1 MTESSC
7 IIIHPQKLHSLF
19 LYNAFVEYFTQSY
32 DHVHLIVKNDPMY
45 LSLYRHKPKVSLKPV
60 TVFDMEPLRD
70 YIYNTLL
77 TELGPCDIYGYEEFD
92 VLRYQEN
99 LYFNLHSN
107 LYFSS
112 LFTFNDV
119 LQSYNLDFTNTTLLN
134 EHKDVVTIDRN
145 LNTESYLV
153 SKVQKIAAVP
163 YMVITSDAFK
173 PFVYMKE
180 LTSMNVHRLLPN
192 VRNFFNLLHFIN
204 KAVSVVVS
212 NDILGV
218 MIYYLQTRKNTEGQY
233 LIPPTKRVYFDL
245 NGKRKEEFPFFLDPE
260 LSSWSFETITGFVDN
275 NVANEPTHYTTIDPF
290 TSLLT
295 IDASDSNT
303 ILLSTNNIIESVY
316 DTEDRFL
323 YQQRN
328 TLTYTDSG
336 INMVSG
342 GLTYPLPKYDLTLGT
357 NHINMSLY
365 MVMKVIGGFASSKK
379 TLFSYGLFDHDFTL
393 YISSNMDPKIGITMF
408 DAQNGLNAVP
418 YTSNETI
425 LCYASLSLHNYRLV
439 TQLTLYNI
447 NDITQV
453 QNKYYEYN
461 HHNLPNRDGNIEIG
475 FESDIHLYHFEFV
488 RGVMPDDNKNI
499 KISSLIDK
507 WKTTDSNSTNPNDV
521 DVDIYDEYGVNVEPT
536 LETYDSQYSDNGTA
550 IHVYDYIIEGDAL
563 KIEDGIVVNKELIS
577 KIWVFGVN
585 SDIMYTSGYSNIE
598 EIETFIEQ
606 YLEVGVHRGFYDSLS
621 NVYHVFEDVTTT
633 SLNHLTFEHAFD
645 SFSNIEVSAIDT
657 LRNDYHIAVVVKD
670 MDNTYHH
677 KLFGKNEMAGVENIV
692 DLSWDPVIS
701 SATIVSNFINVKE
714 VESESNIVV
723 IHDGYLM
730 SSHNIHKYWVFVVNE
745 HEVDV
750 NSVTSEQLELFMEN
764 HLMGSSFSNTYHY
777 GENETYVDLSGISFD
792 YAFENING
800 NNPVNIDTDTKNYFT
815 VVVAFTTGGKYIANL
830 DQFTNI
836 QKTISVISNNRS
848 ENNSIS
854 TISLTIE
861 DGLDYEMVLFNGD
874 KVVANHLLMNREVS
888 KLFDNSVDGLNYS
901 WIGQTGGNGGSMQ
914 VVYEFV
920 SGDQYVSQM
929 KFRNPVS
936 AESYFGGNIQIEW
949 WTGHKYTLVTNP
961 SLPGFTNFI
970 PGEEI
975 TINFDIVYAAKFKIT
990 LYPHE
995 NNVTEYLGFG
1005 EWKILDYMH
1014 RIDHVSNYLSWNQ

>member
-19 LYNAFVEYFTQSY
+19 LYNAFVEYFTQLY
-32 DHVHLIVKNDPMY
+32 DNVHLIVKNDPMY
-45 LSLYRHKPKVSLKPV
+45 LSLYRHKPKIKLRPVS
-60 TVFDMEPLRD
+60 VFDIDPLRD

-77 TELGPCDIYGYEEFD
+77 TELGQCDIYGYEEFD
-92 VLRYQEN
+92 TLRYQEN
-99 LYFNLHSN
+99 IYYNLHSN
-107 LYFSS
+107 LYLSS

-119 LQSYNLDFTNTTLLN
+119 LQAYNLDFTNTTLLN
-134 EHKDVVTIDRN
+134 EHKDVVNIDRN

-180 LTSMNVHRLLPN
+180 LTSINVHRLLPN
-192 VRNFFNLLHFIN
+192 VRNFFNLLYFIN

-212 NDILGV
+212 NDILGI
-218 MIYYLQTRKNTEGQY
+218 MIYYLQTHKNIEGQY
-233 LIPPTKRVYFDL
+233 LIAPTKRVYFDL
-245 NGKRKEEFPFFLDPE
+245 NGKRKEEFPFFISPE
-260 LSSWSFETITGFVDN
+260 LSSWSFETITGYVDN
-275 NVANEPTHYTTIDPF
+275 NVATVPTHYTSIDPY
-290 TSLLT
+290 TSLLY
-295 IDASDSNT
+295 IDASDSNA
-303 ILLSTNNIIESVY
+303 IVISTNNTIESIR
-316 DTEDRFL
+316 DTEDGFL
-323 YQQRN
+323 YQNKN
-328 TLTYTDSG
+328 TLTYTENG
-336 INMVSG
+336 INMMSG
-342 GLTYPLPKYDLTLGT
+342 GLTYPLPKYDLTLGVD
-357 NHINMSLY
+357 HINLSLY
-365 MVMKVIGGFASSKK
+365 IVMKVIGGFASSRK
-379 TLFSYGLFDHDFTL
+379 TLFSYGLIDHDFTL
-393 YISSNMDPKIGITMF
+393 YISTSMDPKIGITMF
-408 DAQNGLNAVP
+408 DAQNGLNSIP
-418 YTSNETI
+418 YTPNDTV
-425 LCYASLSLHNYRLV
+425 LCYASLSLHNFRLV

-447 NDITQV
+447 NDISQV

-461 HHNLPNRDGNIEIG
+461 HNNLSNRDANIEIG
-475 FESDIHLYHFEFV
+475 FESDTTLYHFELL
-488 RGVMPDDNKNI
+488 RGVMPDDDKNNKI
-499 KISSLIDK
+499 ASLIDK
-507 WKTTDSNSTNPNDV
+507 WKTSDSNHTNPNDV
-521 DVDIYDEYGVNVEPT
+521 DVDVYDEYGVNVEPT
-536 LETYDSQYSDNGTA
+536 LETYDSQYTHNGTQ
-550 IHVYDYIIEGDAL
+550 IHIYDYSTQEDSIT
-563 KIEDGIVVNKELIS
+563 IEDGIIVNKDTMI

-606 YLEVGVHRGFYDSLS
+606 YLEVGIHRGFYDSLS
-621 NVYHVFEDVTTT
+621 NVYHVFEDVSTT
-633 SLNHLTFEHAFD
+633 SLNHLTFEQAFD
-645 SFSNIEVSAIDT
+645 SFSNIEVSSVDT

-677 KLFGKNEMAGVENIV
+677 KLFGKNELSGVENIV
-692 DLSWDPVIS
+692 DLSWDPIIS
-701 SATIVSNFINVKE
+701 STTIVSNFMSVTE
-714 VESESNIVV
+714 VESESNVVV

-745 HEVDV
+745 NEVDL
-750 NSVTSEQLELFMEN
+750 NSVTSDQLKSFMEN
-764 HLMGSSFSNTYHY
+764 HLMESSFSNTYHY
-777 GENETYVDLSGISFD
+777 GENETYVNLSGISFD
-792 YAFENING
+792 YAFENLSG

-830 DQFTNI
+830 DQFTKI

-854 TISLTIE
+854 TISSTIE
-861 DGLDYEMVLFNGD
+861 DEMDYEMELFNGD
-874 KVVANHLLMNREVS
+874 KVYANHLLMNREVS

-901 WIGQTGGNGGSMQ
+901 WIGQSGVMQ

-936 AESYFGGNIQIEW
+936 VELYFGGNIQIEW

-961 SLPGFTNFI
+961 SLPGFTNFTA
-970 PGEEI
+970 GEEI
-975 TINFDIVYAAKFKIT
+975 TINFDIVYSSKFKIT

-995 NNVTEYLGFG
+995 NNITEYLGFG
-1005 EWKILDYMH
+1005 EWKILDYVN